1 VVRQKDLKLQK
12 PERFWLQNLVTT
24 TYLQTRV
31 RQTKKALIE
40 KNYQKLIA
48 KWLKIY
54 FLINNIKNG

>member
-1 VVRQKDLKLQK
+1 MVRQKDLKLQK